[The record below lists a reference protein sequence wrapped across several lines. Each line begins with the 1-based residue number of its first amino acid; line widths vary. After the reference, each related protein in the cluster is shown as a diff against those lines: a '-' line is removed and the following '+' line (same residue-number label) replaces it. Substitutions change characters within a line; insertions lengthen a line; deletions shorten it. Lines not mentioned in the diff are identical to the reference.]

1 MPTKTRPIIV
11 VVLLSLFISLCAN
24 TDAAVLTVGNLSKPI
39 YPGQLLSFDLIVSDA
54 ADLTAAA
61 FQATINVDT
70 PGLTFLQASSE
81 AVTSD
86 SDYWIYGNSA
96 GIWVQQPEPY
106 TVQISD
112 SPQFPTTE
120 TLINNDIMARFVFSW
135 NGTQEI
141 YTFTFD
147 LDTTQSYFLLP
158 DMATHQAIQ
167 FNSGQLPGGQ
177 DYFSINLIPE
187 PATSVLLALGGIML
201 RRKKN

>member
-1 MPTKTRPIIV
+1 MPTKTRPTIV
-11 VVLLSLFISLCAN
+11 VALLSLLISLCAN
-24 TDAAVLTVGNLSKPI
+24 ADAAVLTVGNLSKPT
-39 YPGQLLSFDLIVSDA
+39 YPGQLLSFDLVVSDA

-70 PGLTFLQASSE
+70 PGLNFLQTPSK

-96 GIWVQQPEPY
+96 GIWVQQLDPY
-106 TVQISD
+106 SVQISD
-112 SPQFPTTE
+112 SPDFPTTE
-120 TLINNDIMARFVFSW
+120 ALIDNDIMARFVFEW
-135 NGTQEI
+135 DGTQEI
-141 YTFTFD
+141 YTFTLD

-187 PATSVLLALGGIML
+187 PATAVLLALGGIML
-201 RRKKN
+201 RRKS